1 MSEITLEKVDQVI
14 ERTYATYAEAKE
26 ALEACD
32 GDVVNALIYIEKKR
46 EEESKVEEKVM
57 EEKAE
62 SFEDIKKFLKDLIDK
77 GNVSRI
83 RILKDEKV
91 LTDIPVNAGIA
102 AGAIAVIFPSIL
114 ALSVV
119 AAIATKI
126 TIEITKADGSVEIV
140 NKIVKN
146 AANDIKGKA
155 FGLKEKAFSVANDMK
170 EKRENGKT
178 NENKIN
184 KFHKHNKLEN
194 ETSFTYTVKFDD
206 VEYQIKEK
214 ME

>member
-91 LTDIPVNAGIA
+91 LTDMPVNAGIA

-206 VEYQIKEK
+206 VD
-214 ME
+214 

>member
-1 MSEITLEKVDQVI
+1 MSQITLEKVDQVI

-46 EEESKVEEKVM
+46 EEESKVQEEEIM

-77 GNVSRI
+77 GNVSRV
-83 RILKDEKV
+83 RILKDDKI

-114 ALSVV
+114 AVSVV

-126 TIEITKADGSVEIV
+126 TIEITKADGSVEVV

-155 FGLKEKAFSVANDMK
+155 FGLKDKAFSVANDMK

-194 ETSFTYTVKFDD
+194 ETNFTYTVKFDD
-206 VEYQIKEK
+206 VD
-214 ME
+214 

>member
-46 EEESKVEEKVM
+46 EEESKVEE
-57 EEKAE
+57 EKAE

-91 LTDIPVNAGIA
+91 LTDMPVNAGIA

-206 VEYQIKEK
+206 VD
-214 ME
+214 

>member
-1 MSEITLEKVDQVI
+1 MSQITLEKVDQVI

-46 EEESKVEEKVM
+46 EEESKVQEEIM

-77 GNVSRI
+77 GNVSRV
-83 RILKDEKV
+83 RILKDDKV
-91 LTDIPVNAGIA
+91 LADIPVNAGIA

-114 ALSVV
+114 AVSVV

-126 TIEITKADGSVEIV
+126 TIEITKADGSVEVI

-155 FGLKEKAFSVANDMK
+155 FELKDKAFSVANDMK

-184 KFHKHNKLEN
+184 KFYKHNKLEN
-194 ETSFTYTVKFDD
+194 ETNFTYTVKFDD
-206 VEYQIKEK
+206 VD
-214 ME
+214 

>member
-46 EEESKVEEKVM
+46 EEESKVEEEVM

-91 LTDIPVNAGIA
+91 LTDMPVNAGIA

-155 FGLKEKAFSVANDMK
+155 FGLKEKAFSVANDM
-170 EKRENGKT
+170 
-178 NENKIN
+178 
-184 KFHKHNKLEN
+184 
-194 ETSFTYTVKFDD
+194 
-206 VEYQIKEK
+206 
-214 ME
+214 

>member
-91 LTDIPVNAGIA
+91 LTDIPVNAGMA

-206 VEYQIKEK
+206 VD
-214 ME
+214 

>member
-83 RILKDEKV
+83 RILKDEKA

-178 NENKIN
+178 NENKTN

-206 VEYQIKEK
+206 VG
-214 ME
+214 

>member
-1 MSEITLEKVDQVI
+1 MSQITLEKVDQVI

-46 EEESKVEEKVM
+46 EEESKVQEEIM

-77 GNVSRI
+77 GNVSRV
-83 RILKDEKV
+83 RILKDDKV
-91 LTDIPVNAGIA
+91 LADIPVNAGIA

-114 ALSVV
+114 AVSVV

-126 TIEITKADGSVEIV
+126 TIEITKADGSVEVI

-155 FGLKEKAFSVANDMK
+155 FELKGKAFSVANDMK

-194 ETSFTYTVKFDD
+194 ETNFTYTVKFDD
-206 VEYQIKEK
+206 VD
-214 ME
+214 

>member
-1 MSEITLEKVDQVI
+1 MSQITLEKVDQVI

-46 EEESKVEEKVM
+46 EEESKVQEEIM

-77 GNVSRI
+77 GNVSRV
-83 RILKDEKV
+83 RILKNDKV

-114 ALSVV
+114 AVSVV

-126 TIEITKADGSVEIV
+126 TIEITKADGSVEVV

-155 FGLKEKAFSVANDMK
+155 FGLKDKAFSVANDMK

-194 ETSFTYTVKFDD
+194 ETNFTYTVKFDD
-206 VEYQIKEK
+206 VD
-214 ME
+214 

>member
-46 EEESKVEEKVM
+46 EEESKVEEEVM

-77 GNVSRI
+77 GNISRI

-91 LTDIPVNAGIA
+91 LTDMPVNAGIA

-206 VEYQIKEK
+206 VD
-214 ME
+214 

>member
-83 RILKDEKV
+83 RILKDEKA

-206 VEYQIKEK
+206 VD
-214 ME
+214 

>member
-83 RILKDEKV
+83 RILKDEKA

-178 NENKIN
+178 NENKTN

-206 VEYQIKEK
+206 VD
-214 ME
+214 

>member
-206 VEYQIKEK
+206 VD
-214 ME
+214 

>member
-1 MSEITLEKVDQVI
+1 M
-14 ERTYATYAEAKE
+14 
-26 ALEACD
+26 
-32 GDVVNALIYIEKKR
+32 
-46 EEESKVEEKVM
+46 
-57 EEKAE
+57 
-62 SFEDIKKFLKDLIDK
+62 
-77 GNVSRI
+77 
-83 RILKDEKV
+83 
-91 LTDIPVNAGIA
+91 PVNAGIA

-170 EKRENGKT
+170 EK
-178 NENKIN
+178 
-184 KFHKHNKLEN
+184 
-194 ETSFTYTVKFDD
+194 
-206 VEYQIKEK
+206 EK
-214 ME
+214 MEKQMRIK

>member
-46 EEESKVEEKVM
+46 EEEIKLEENVM

-77 GNVSRI
+77 GNVSRV
-83 RILKDEKV
+83 RILKDDKV

-102 AGAIAVIFPSIL
+102 AGTIAVIFPSIL
-114 ALSVV
+114 AISVV

-155 FGLKEKAFSVANDMK
+155 SGLKKKAFNLANDMK
-170 EKRENGKT
+170 EKIENGKT

-206 VEYQIKEK
+206 VD
-214 ME
+214 

>member
-91 LTDIPVNAGIA
+91 LTDMPVNAGIA

-170 EKRENGKT
+170 EKKENGKT

-206 VEYQIKEK
+206 VN
-214 ME
+214 

>member
-91 LTDIPVNAGIA
+91 LTDMPVNAGIA

-170 EKRENGKT
+170 EKKENGKT

-206 VEYQIKEK
+206 VD
-214 ME
+214 

>member
-46 EEESKVEEKVM
+46 EEESKVEEEKVM

-91 LTDIPVNAGIA
+91 LTDMPVNAGIA

-146 AANDIKGKA
+146 AANDIK
-155 FGLKEKAFSVANDMK
+155 EKAFSVANDMK

-206 VEYQIKEK
+206 VD
-214 ME
+214 

>member
-1 MSEITLEKVDQVI
+1 MSEITLDKVDQVI

-91 LTDIPVNAGIA
+91 LTDMPVNAGIA

-170 EKRENGKT
+170 EKKENGKT

-206 VEYQIKEK
+206 VN
-214 ME
+214 

>member
-14 ERTYATYAEAKE
+14 ERTYATYSEAKE

-32 GDVVNALIYIEKKR
+32 GDVVSALIYIEKKR
-46 EEESKVEEKVM
+46 EEESNEKEE
-57 EEKAE
+57 EIFSEKAE
-62 SFEDIKKFLKDLIDK
+62 SFEEFKLFLKGLINK

-91 LTDIPVNAGIA
+91 LADIPVNAGIA
-102 AGAIAVIFPSIL
+102 AGMIALTFPSIL
-114 ALSVV
+114 AISAV

-126 TIEITKADGSVEIV
+126 TIEITKADGSIEVV
-140 NKIVKN
+140 NKIVKSV
-146 AANDIKGKA
+146 ATDLKGKA
-155 FGLKEKAFSVANDMK
+155 FDLKDKAFNSVNEMK

-178 NENKIN
+178 NESKIN

-194 ETSFTYTVKFDD
+194 EVNFTYTVNFDEVD
-206 VEYQIKEK
+206 
-214 ME
+214 

>member
-46 EEESKVEEKVM
+46 EEEIKLEENVM

-77 GNVSRI
+77 GNVSRV
-83 RILKDEKV
+83 RILKDDKV

-102 AGAIAVIFPSIL
+102 AGTIAVIFPSIL
-114 ALSVV
+114 AISVV

-155 FGLKEKAFSVANDMK
+155 FGLKKKAFNLANDMK
-170 EKRENGKT
+170 EKIENGKT

-206 VEYQIKEK
+206 VD
-214 ME
+214 

>member
-1 MSEITLEKVDQVI
+1 MSQITLEKVDQVI

-46 EEESKVEEKVM
+46 EEESKVQEEIM

-77 GNVSRI
+77 GNVSRV
-83 RILKDEKV
+83 RILKDDKV
-91 LTDIPVNAGIA
+91 LADIPVNAGIA

-114 ALSVV
+114 AVSVV

-126 TIEITKADGSVEIV
+126 TIEITKADGNVEVI

-155 FGLKEKAFSVANDMK
+155 FELKDKAFSVANDMK

-194 ETSFTYTVKFDD
+194 ETNFTYTVKFDD
-206 VEYQIKEK
+206 VD
-214 ME
+214 

>member
-1 MSEITLEKVDQVI
+1 
-14 ERTYATYAEAKE
+14 
-26 ALEACD
+26 
-32 GDVVNALIYIEKKR
+32 
-46 EEESKVEEKVM
+46 M

-206 VEYQIKEK
+206 VD
-214 ME
+214 

>member
-1 MSEITLEKVDQVI
+1 MSQITLEKVDQVI

-46 EEESKVEEKVM
+46 EEESKVQEEIM

-77 GNVSRI
+77 GNVSRV
-83 RILKDEKV
+83 RILKDDKV
-91 LTDIPVNAGIA
+91 LADIPVNAGIA

-114 ALSVV
+114 AVSVV

-126 TIEITKADGSVEIV
+126 TIEITKADGSVEVI

-155 FGLKEKAFSVANDMK
+155 FELKDKAFSVANDMK

-194 ETSFTYTVKFDD
+194 ETNFTYTVKFDD
-206 VEYQIKEK
+206 VD
-214 ME
+214 

>member
-1 MSEITLEKVDQVI
+1 MM
-14 ERTYATYAEAKE
+14 ERTQSFFLKESNSNDKIRIFCFPYAGGGASAYRNWGTY
-26 ALEACD
+26 LPNYV
-32 GDVVNALIYIEKKR
+32 GVYPIQIPGR
-46 EEESKVEEKVM
+46 ENRIT
-57 EEKAE
+57 EKA
-62 SFEDIKKFLKDLIDK
+62 
-77 GNVSRI
+77 
-83 RILKDEKV
+83 

-126 TIEITKADGSVEIV
+126 TIEITKSDGSVEIV

-178 NENKIN
+178 NENKTN

-206 VEYQIKEK
+206 VD
-214 ME
+214 

>member
-46 EEESKVEEKVM
+46 EEESKVEEEKVM

-91 LTDIPVNAGIA
+91 LTDMPVN
-102 AGAIAVIFPSIL
+102 AVIFPSIL

-206 VEYQIKEK
+206 VD
-214 ME
+214 

>member
-91 LTDIPVNAGIA
+91 LTDMPVNAGIA

-146 AANDIKGKA
+146 AANAIKGKA

-170 EKRENGKT
+170 EKKENGKT

-206 VEYQIKEK
+206 VD
-214 ME
+214 

>member
-14 ERTYATYAEAKE
+14 ERTYATYAEAKD

-46 EEESKVEEKVM
+46 EEESKVEEEKVMEEKVM

-206 VEYQIKEK
+206 VD
-214 ME
+214 

>member
-46 EEESKVEEKVM
+46 EEESKVEEEVM

-91 LTDIPVNAGIA
+91 LTDMPVNAGIA

-206 VEYQIKEK
+206 VD
-214 ME
+214 

>member
-46 EEESKVEEKVM
+46 EEESKVEEEKVM

-91 LTDIPVNAGIA
+91 LTDMPVNAGIA

-146 AANDIKGKA
+146 
-155 FGLKEKAFSVANDMK
+155 VANDMK

-206 VEYQIKEK
+206 VD
-214 ME
+214 

>member
-91 LTDIPVNAGIA
+91 LTDMPVNAGIA

-146 AANDIKGKA
+146 AANDIK
-155 FGLKEKAFSVANDMK
+155 LLV
-170 EKRENGKT
+170 
-178 NENKIN
+178 
-184 KFHKHNKLEN
+184 
-194 ETSFTYTVKFDD
+194 
-206 VEYQIKEK
+206 
-214 ME
+214 

>member
-1 MSEITLEKVDQVI
+1 MSQITLEKVDQVI

-46 EEESKVEEKVM
+46 EEESKVQEEIM

-77 GNVSRI
+77 GNVSRV
-83 RILKDEKV
+83 RILKDDKV
-91 LTDIPVNAGIA
+91 LTDMPVNAGIA

-114 ALSVV
+114 AVSVV

-126 TIEITKADGSVEIV
+126 TIEITKADGSVEVV

-155 FGLKEKAFSVANDMK
+155 FELKDKAFSVANDMK

-194 ETSFTYTVKFDD
+194 ETNFTYTVKFDD
-206 VEYQIKEK
+206 VD
-214 ME
+214 